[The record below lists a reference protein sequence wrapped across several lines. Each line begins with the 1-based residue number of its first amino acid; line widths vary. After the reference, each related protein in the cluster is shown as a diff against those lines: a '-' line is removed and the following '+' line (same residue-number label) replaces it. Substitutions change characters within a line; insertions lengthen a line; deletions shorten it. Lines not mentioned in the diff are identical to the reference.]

1 VNMEWRQLGWSSDN
15 MTMTSTTMVKSCWS
29 LFIFL
34 YNKASQEVPLQQRIR
49 DGKSSTAAAP
59 RLKFLLVWRWQRR
72 RESIIQWTVDQPWT
86 ADDRSTVNGGR
97 WIFDGKEKEQLTDM
111 SLISF

>member
-1 VNMEWRQLGWSSDN
+1 VFLTLKNPIEMKKEHGTTVQSKRVHDRTTVVYSD
-15 MTMTSTTMVKSCWS
+15 C
-29 LFIFL
+29 LPPPF
-34 YNKASQEVPLQQRIR
+34 PLQQRIR

-59 RLKFLLVWRWQRR
+59 RLNFLLVRGWQRR

-86 ADDRSTVNGGR
+86 ADDRSKVNGGR